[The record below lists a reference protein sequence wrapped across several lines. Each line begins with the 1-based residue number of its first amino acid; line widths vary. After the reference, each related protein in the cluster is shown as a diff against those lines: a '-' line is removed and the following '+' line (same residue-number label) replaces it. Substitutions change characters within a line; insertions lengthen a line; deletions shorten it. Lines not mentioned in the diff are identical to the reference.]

1 MRSAARLF
9 LALRCALAFPAAVA
23 AQALARPAFPP
34 GIQPLYREI
43 GDWIIVCDNTRQCVA
58 KYLLGDHDDDTNPY
72 DEDAGIVIA
81 RAAGPAGDLTVDV
94 TAGSSFDPNT
104 IRIDDAMPRRR
115 PKWERFDEN
124 RGASIDDVDAL
135 SFVREMRDAKAV
147 SWSGKGRGS
156 RVPLRGLAAVLI
168 AMDEAQGRIGNVSAL
183 GRPGPRS
190 ATTTPAPVL
199 PPTVTLGPK
208 PSPLAKPDALARS
221 VRRLQGPALAAHDC
235 DREAGVGD
243 SADPLDASSA
253 IVLLG
258 CGRFAYQTSVLAFIV
273 PRADPG
279 KARLLMLPDPL
290 PSAPLDLESR
300 GEYVEGSYDAAS
312 RVFGQYAKGR
322 GMADCGSAQE
332 WTYDGT
338 DFRLSFYTLQ
348 QRCGG
353 GSGDW
358 PTLFR
363 TRVQPS
369 SKNGKSGRTSLAK

>member
-1 MRSAARLF
+1 M
-9 LALRCALAFPAAVA
+9 
-23 AQALARPAFPP
+23 
-34 GIQPLYREI
+34 
-43 GDWIIVCDNTRQCVA
+43 
-58 KYLLGDHDDDTNPY
+58 
-72 DEDAGIVIA
+72 
-81 RAAGPAGDLTVDV
+81 
-94 TAGSSFDPNT
+94 
-104 IRIDDAMPRRR
+104 
-115 PKWERFDEN
+115 
-124 RGASIDDVDAL
+124 
-135 SFVREMRDAKAV
+135 
-147 SWSGKGRGS
+147 
-156 RVPLRGLAAVLI
+156 
-168 AMDEAQGRIGNVSAL
+168 
-183 GRPGPRS
+183 
-190 ATTTPAPVL
+190 
-199 PPTVTLGPK
+199 
-208 PSPLAKPDALARS
+208 
-221 VRRLQGPALAAHDC
+221 
-235 DREAGVGD
+235 
-243 SADPLDASSA
+243 
-253 IVLLG
+253 LG

-290 PSAPLDLESR
+290 PSAPLSLESR

-338 DFRLSFYTLQ
+338 DFRLSSYTLQ